1 MRHSVVNLTTAIL
14 AIAATA
20 GPALAQ
26 SFKASNRSI
35 VNPVPGGFEVIEGE
49 MGGRGMWCGA
59 ADYAKSVL
67 GASGTD
73 RVYIA
78 TARGNSISEP
88 GRKGVVF
95 TLDPAGLT
103 PRNVL
108 IVGSSVREPGSN
120 LSVDHAHIFC
130 DDYKLRSSR

>member
-1 MRHSVVNLTTAIL
+1 
-14 AIAATA
+14 
-20 GPALAQ
+20 
-26 SFKASNRSI
+26 
-35 VNPVPGGFEVIEGE
+35 
-49 MGGRGMWCGA
+49 MWCAA
-59 ADYAKSVL
+59 ADYARSVL
-67 GASGTD
+67 GAKGTD

-78 TARGNSISEP
+78 TARGNSISQP

-95 TLDPAGLT
+95 TLDSTGLT